1 MKSLLFDLF
10 ILKAYFIQEYV
21 ENMNFQDMSEGCQE
35 AVQALAKCN
44 GRERVDHI
52 VAIHINAFTGSLH
65 IPHCCLPHCSYLCID
80 RYNTVINHHVIS
92 CPHFDHIIAYQCI
105 HRYCSCFHKSFYL
118 FLSWLHLNQCPYGT
132 NDQNQ
137 LFDSVTFHNIDQ
149 MSTKSCSLGPFVCPD
164 VQTPIEEPND
174 IFDQFKLDPSVFL
187 CCHSQSRAS

>member
-10 ILKAYFIQEYV
+10 ILKAYVISKYV

-65 IPHCCLPHCSYLCID
+65 IPNCCLPHCSYLCID
-80 RYNTVINHHVIS
+80 
-92 CPHFDHIIAYQCI
+92 IIAYQCI
-105 HRYCSCFHKSFYL
+105 HRYCSCFPKSFYL

-174 IFDQFKLDPSVFL
+174 IFHQFKLDPSVFL